1 AGHFLFSHT
10 PVIRDTPQCHCCL
23 VEETKIDWPP
33 SLCPTGLIWS
43 AYSVTHRPP
52 DSVLEGVARAG
63 RYTFTAASLG
73 AVFGIT
79 SCFSAQVRGK
89 PDDPL
94 NYFLGGCAGGL
105 TLGARSEYPARPA
118 PWHRTPAP
126 ADAILSSDL
135 DKSPGSRVCRTLP
148 GHREV
153 TTETPLVLGQP
164 AVIDAAAQAPL
175 ASHGVHSTRRSP
187 QGLTPPAP
195 TPASLHPLLQPHS
208 LLTVPP
214 THKVQSCPRAFA
226 QLHSAWNVIPPRC

>member
-105 TLGARSEYPARPA
+105 TLGARSEYPIDLGPA
-118 PWHRTPAP
+118 ACLHPA
-126 ADAILSSDL
+126 
-135 DKSPGSRVCRTLP
+135 SRGVWT
-148 GHREV
+148 
-153 TTETPLVLGQP
+153 VLGRREAVHTGSQDQDLRDSLPEQLPVPGLVP
-164 AVIDAAAQAPL
+164 AGATEQ
-175 ASHGVHSTRRSP
+175 
-187 QGLTPPAP
+187 
-195 TPASLHPLLQPHS
+195 
-208 LLTVPP
+208 
-214 THKVQSCPRAFA
+214 
-226 QLHSAWNVIPPRC
+226 

>member
-118 PWHRTPAP
+118 PVCPCLGVTGGGNEATMLGTRSCLACGKGSGGRHICVNTMGRTLGMMATPTTPATWQ
-126 ADAILSSDL
+126 AEA
-135 DKSPGSRVCRTLP
+135 GGCQ
-148 GHREV
+148 
-153 TTETPLVLGQP
+153 VLGQP
-164 AVIDAAAQAPL
+164 QQLSKTLSQRKKLKGLGRAQWLKCPRFHVPTEP
-175 ASHGVHSTRRSP
+175 S
-187 QGLTPPAP
+187 PAP
-195 TPASLHPLLQPHS
+195 GQP
-208 LLTVPP
+208 P
-214 THKVQSCPRAFA
+214 
-226 QLHSAWNVIPPRC
+226 